1 MSWTKTAVF
10 VSLLG
15 MAACTSAPVEE
26 RHYSLVLDALNDSD
40 FVLSSDADAA
50 LAVASITLP
59 EYLRSNNLVMQ
70 IGSNEI
76 LPARRHF
83 WAEPLDDSIKRVLAY
98 DLDRKLPDIA
108 VYGVPAVDGCL
119 LQVEFDRFHATDEAR
134 VVASGRYSLLF
145 SGGRIERSFD
155 TSRTLAVGGYANSI
169 SELRNSVSALAAE
182 LASEINGKISC
193 QQKGEGAAGSDRPET
208 DG

>member
-1 MSWTKTAVF
+1 MNWTKTAVF

-15 MAACTSAPVEE
+15 MTACTSAPVEE
-26 RHYSLVLDALNDSD
+26 HHYSLVLDALNDSD
-40 FVLSSDADAA
+40 FVQPPDTDAA
-50 LAVASITLP
+50 LVVTSITLP

-70 IGSNEI
+70 IGNNEV

-83 WAEPLDDSIKRVLAY
+83 WAEPLDDSIKRVLTY

-108 VYGVPAVDGCL
+108 VYSVPAADGCL
-119 LQVEFDRFHATDEAR
+119 LHVEFDRFHATDEAR
-134 VVASGRYSLLF
+134 VVASGRYWLLF
-145 SGGRIERSFD
+145 TDGRIERSFD
-155 TSRTLAVGGYANSI
+155 TSRTLSVGGYANSI

-182 LASEINGKISC
+182 LASEIDGKISC
-193 QQKGEGAAGSDRPET
+193 QAKDEAAARSDQAET

>member
-1 MSWTKTAVF
+1 MSWTRAAVF

-15 MAACTSAPVEE
+15 VAACTSAPVEE
-26 RHYSLVLDALNDSD
+26 HHYSLVLDALNDAD
-40 FVLSSDADAA
+40 LVPSSDADAA
-50 LAVASITLP
+50 LAVISITLP

-70 IGSNEI
+70 IGDNEI

-83 WAEPLDDSIKRVLAY
+83 WAEPLDDSIKRVLTY

-108 VYGVPAVDGCL
+108 VYGAPVADGCL
-119 LQVEFDRFHATDEAR
+119 LHVEFDRFHATDEAR

-145 SGGRIERSFD
+145 SDGRIERSFD
-155 TSRTLAVGGYANSI
+155 TSRTLPVGGYANSI

-182 LASEINGKISC
+182 LVLEIEGKISC
-193 QQKGEGAAGSDRPET
+193 QQKDEATAHSE
-208 DG
+208 